1 MIRYEF
7 IDSSIRQEDIHPG
20 NFFEKEIKLA
30 YDFISRI
37 GLPAVNNLCPFCKK
51 QHEILFRKWG
61 FNYSICPVTWTI
73 SIETTVD
80 EKYLFDY
87 HNQSELSNLRAS
99 KEYQDES
106 SIKRKDLW
114 ENLVEWIE
122 GRVNRYLGNKKYTVI
137 DWGSKFSGWIE
148 SISTSSFTEK
158 LIIEKSLPPL
168 NNNTPKSYTADII
181 CMVDI
186 LHRIDRPDELL
197 KDISK
202 KIKSGGLLFITC
214 RSGSGFDILTLLDH
228 SETIYPLDHI
238 FMPSPNGMKL
248 LLEGAGFEIIEIT
261 TPGLMDIKYIKHVKE
276 KIPKNQYFLRYIF
289 EQDDEF
295 ILDRMQSFLQRNNLS
310 SHLRCLARK
319 K

>member
-20 NFFEKEIKLA
+20 NFFEKERKLA
-30 YDFISRI
+30 YNFISRI
-37 GLPAVNNLCPFCKK
+37 GLPSINNFCPFCKK
-51 QHEILFRKWG
+51 QHELLFTKWS

-80 EKYLFDY
+80 EKYLFEY

-106 SIKRKDLW
+106 SNKRKDLW

-122 GRVNRYLGNKKYTVI
+122 GRVNRYLGNKKYTVV
-137 DWGSKFSGWIE
+137 DWGSKFNGWIE
-148 SISTSSFTEK
+148 SLLNSSFTEK

-168 NNNTPKSYTADII
+168 IDNAPKSYAADII
-181 CMVDI
+181 CMIDI
-186 LHRIDRPDELL
+186 LHRIDRPGELL
-197 KDISK
+197 RNISK
-202 KIKSGGLLFITC
+202 IIKPGGILFLTC

-238 FMPSPNGMKL
+238 FLPSPNGMKL

-289 EQDDEF
+289 EQDDELV
-295 ILDRMQSFLQRNNLS
+295 LDRMQSFLQRNNLS
-310 SHLRCLARK
+310 SHLRCIARK